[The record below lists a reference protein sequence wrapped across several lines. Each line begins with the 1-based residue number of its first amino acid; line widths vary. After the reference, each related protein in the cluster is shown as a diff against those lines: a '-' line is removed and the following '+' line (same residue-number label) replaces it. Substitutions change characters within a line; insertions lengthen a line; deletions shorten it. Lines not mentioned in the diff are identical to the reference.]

1 MIILDF
7 SDTTSRPL
15 TAFGSRD
22 VSFIPVLKPTS
33 AGVVCMR
40 VAPGGT
46 IAEHPAAANQ
56 LFLVVE
62 GEGWVRSAPSDRVH
76 IKAGQAALWKQGEKH
91 EAGSATG
98 LVAIIV
104 EGAGL
109 LPELPPIASGS

>member
-7 SDTTSRPL
+7 SSKAGRPL

-22 VSFIPVLKPTS
+22 VVFIPMLRPTT
-33 AGVVCMR
+33 AGAVCMR
-40 VAPGGT
+40 VSPGGT

-62 GEGWVRSAPSDRVH
+62 GEGWVRSPPDGRVH
-76 IKAGQAALWKQGEKH
+76 IEAGQAALWKQGEKH
-91 EAGSATG
+91 EAGSTTG
-98 LVAIIV
+98 LVAIIL

-109 LPELPPIASGS
+109 QPELPPIG